1 MSQVES
7 TETVETGESSAEA
20 APVEDSAPVE
30 AAESVETAEAEPVEE
45 AESVIDWNGEVNDL
59 KQAEWYGKMD
69 PELRDSMLR
78 GIENKYRNWQRGY
91 TDKFQEMSGHRKKL
105 DRREHDI
112 REQERRVQ
120 KWLHGD
126 IDPLE
131 AKQREIDDMKLAH
144 DSAVSAL
151 QREYA
156 DNVEK
161 AKTATD
167 SEYRKLLEERNE
179 LAGKFE
185 QIETE
190 KVAAAEAQLEAA
202 TDEFESWI
210 KETAPDVMDNDQAFY
225 ALCANCTAGF
235 SREQSLM
242 MVRAIHPAPA
252 PPPEPEEVPEGMK
265 LMNMGTGLAS
275 GTEVGES
282 RQYHDIMEQMRRSA
296 QADAAS
302 FFNKS

>member
-7 TETVETGESSAEA
+7 TEAVETGESSAEA

-30 AAESVETAEAEPVEE
+30 AAESVEAEPVEE
-45 AESVIDWNGEVNDL
+45 AESVIDWNGEVTDL
-59 KQAEWYGKMD
+59 KQAEWYSQMD

-91 TDKFQEMSGHRKKL
+91 TDKFQEMSGQRKAL

-131 AKQREIDDMKLAH
+131 AKQREIDDMKLSH
-144 DSAVSAL
+144 NSAVSAL

-156 DNVEK
+156 ENMEK

-179 LAGKFE
+179 LSGKFE

-190 KVAAAEAQLEAA
+190 RAAAHEAHVENL
-202 TDEFESWI
+202 TNEFEQWI
-210 KETAPDVMDNDQAFY
+210 TNTAPDVIANDEAFY

-235 SREQSLM
+235 PREKSLA
-242 MVRAIHPAPA
+242 MVRAIFPAPA

>member
-7 TETVETGESSAEA
+7 TEAVETGESSAEA

-30 AAESVETAEAEPVEE
+30 AAEPVEAEPVEE
-45 AESVIDWNGEVNDL
+45 AESVIDWNGEVTDL
-59 KQAEWYGKMD
+59 KQAEWYSQMD

-91 TDKFQEMSGHRKKL
+91 TDKFQEMSGQRKAL

-131 AKQREIDDMKLAH
+131 AKQREIDDMKLGH
-144 DSAVSAL
+144 DSAISAL

-156 DNVEK
+156 ENMEK

-167 SEYRKLLEERNE
+167 SEYHKLLEERNE

-190 KVAAAEAQLEAA
+190 RVATQEAQLEAA
-202 TDEFESWI
+202 TDEFENWI
-210 KETAPDVMDNDQAFY
+210 KETAPDVMESDEAFY

-235 SREQSLM
+235 PRERALA
-242 MVRAIHPAPA
+242 MVRAIFPAPA

-296 QADAAS
+296 QDDAAN